1 MIFKNILE
9 LQFTINKL
17 VRSQREFLRL
27 LVQLMQLHRMVL
39 LLVDH
44 SNSNMNC
51 QYCSSVTTNGGL
63 FWCEMDIQ
71 CMIASRF
78 VK

>member
-1 MIFKNILE
+1 MTFKNTLE
-9 LQFTINKL
+9 LQFTTNKL
-17 VRSQREFLRL
+17 ARPQRESLRL

-51 QYCSSVTTNGGL
+51 QYCPSVTTNGGL
-63 FWCEMDIQ
+63 SWCEMDMQ